1 MCGMA
6 TIGLPYGARTLTA
19 EMDWGECLGTIDIA
33 DAPALPDIGAAL
45 RDGLARPIGLDR
57 AFFDGFRRGETVA
70 IIVSDAYRQTG
81 VDRYLP
87 VLLDELE
94 RAGVRDAD
102 IRFVFAS
109 GTHKVP
115 APEQQRAILGAAV
128 YDRSRERTFTREAHN
143 ASRHVLVGT
152 TSRGTPVE
160 LDRVAMEC
168 DRIVVTGA
176 VVLHYFGGFGGGRKS
191 IVPGLASA
199 RTIAH
204 NHAINLHPSED
215 RLHPDVRIGVLDG
228 NPVAE
233 DMLEAA
239 KMARV
244 HGIVNTV
251 LDRQGRIAGL
261 FVGELE
267 RAHRAAAELARRLF
281 AVPVQRRADLVIA
294 SAGSAKNYV
303 QSHKTLYNAYQ
314 AMNPG
319 GRIIFI
325 APCEEGL
332 GGEAIEKWLRLGDT
346 SAIIAALRKQSEIYG
361 QTALSTREKSP
372 SAIMVTGLPDD
383 AVRLIG
389 ARKAGSLDAALRIAR
404 AELPATAAYYLM
416 PSASYTV
423 PFCS

>member
-1 MCGMA
+1 M
-6 TIGLPYGARTLTA
+6 IEIPYGDHRLTA
-19 EMDWGECLGTIDIA
+19 DLGWGTCLGTIDIA
-33 DAPALPDIGAAL
+33 DAAALEDVDAAL
-45 RDGLARPIGLDR
+45 RDRLQRPIGFDR
-57 AFFDGFRRGETVA
+57 KFFDGFRSGESVA
-70 IIVSDAYRQTG
+70 LIVSDAYRQTA

-87 VLLDELE
+87 ALIEELN
-94 RAGVRDAD
+94 RVGIRDDA
-102 IRFVFAS
+102 IRFMFAS

-115 APEQQRAILGAAV
+115 SPGQQRTILGAAI
-128 YDRSRERTFTREAHN
+128 YDRFRDRAFVREASN
-143 ASRHVLVGT
+143 DARHVHVGT
-152 TSRGTPVE
+152 TSRGTRVE
-160 LDRVAMEC
+160 LDRMAMEC

-199 RTIAH
+199 RTIAQ
-204 NHAINLHPSED
+204 NHAMNLHPTED
-215 RLHPDVRIGVLDG
+215 RLDPNVRIGALDG

-251 LDRQGRIAGL
+251 LNRQGRIAGL

-267 RAHRAAAELARRLF
+267 AAHRAAAEFARSLF
-281 AVPVQRRADLVIA
+281 AVPIAQRADLVIA
-294 SAGSAKNYV
+294 SAGASKNYV

-314 AMNPG
+314 AMKPG
-319 GRIIFI
+319 GRIVFL

-332 GGEAIEKWLRLGDT
+332 GGEQIEKWLRLGSTDR
-346 SAIIAALRKQSEIYG
+346 IIAALRKQSEIYG

-372 SAIMVTGLPDD
+372 SAIMVTGLSDD
-383 AVRLIG
+383 DVRLIG
-389 ARKAGSLDAALRIAR
+389 ARRAGSLEAALDLVRP
-404 AELPATAAYYLM
+404 ELPGDATYYLM

-423 PFCS
+423 PFMS

>member
-1 MCGMA
+1 MTVIEVPYGTQTLSA
-6 TIGLPYGARTLTA
+6 TI
-19 EMDWGECLGTIDIA
+19 DWGACLGTIDIA
-33 DAPALPDIGAAL
+33 DVPAVADVEAAL
-45 RDGLARPIGLDR
+45 REGLARPIGFDR

-87 VLLDELE
+87 ALLAELE
-94 RAGVRDAD
+94 RAGIRDED
-102 IRFVFAS
+102 IRFIFAS
-109 GTHKVP
+109 GTHRVP
-115 APEQQRAILGAAV
+115 NPDQQRTILGAAV
-128 YDRSRERTFTREAHN
+128 YDRFRDRAYTREAYN
-143 ASRHVLVGT
+143 DARHVYAGT

-160 LDRVAMEC
+160 LERLAIEC
-168 DRIVVTGA
+168 DRIIVTGA

-204 NHAINLHPSED
+204 NHAINLHPTED

-239 KMARV
+239 KLARV

-251 LDRQGRIAGL
+251 LNRKGGIAGL
-261 FVGELE
+261 FIGELE
-267 RAHRAAAELARRLF
+267 RAHRAAAEMAQRMF
-281 AVPVQRRADLVIA
+281 AVPIARRADLVIA
-294 SAGSAKNYV
+294 SAGPAKNYV

-319 GRIIFI
+319 GRIVFV
-325 APCEEGL
+325 ARCEEGL

-346 SAIIAALRKQSEIYG
+346 RAIIAALRKQSEIYG

-372 SAIMVTGLPDD
+372 SAIMVTDLPDD

-389 ARKAGSLDAALRIAR
+389 ARKAENLNDALRLAR
-404 AELPATAAYYLM
+404 ADLRDDATYYLM

-423 PFCS
+423 PVRS